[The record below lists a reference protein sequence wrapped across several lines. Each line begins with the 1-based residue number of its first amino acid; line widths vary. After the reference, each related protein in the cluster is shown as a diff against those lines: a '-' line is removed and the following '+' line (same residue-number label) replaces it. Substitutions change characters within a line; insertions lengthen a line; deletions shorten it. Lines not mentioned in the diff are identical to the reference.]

1 MTVVKKTQP
10 NKKAQWLWKLL
21 NCVFTVEGERNLRL
35 SIFHEVFAMKQ
46 ASQIN
51 IIVPCEPAMV
61 NATHKDL
68 LLGKTIL
75 LLFKVDFFGS
85 NNRPL
90 TDWDHTR
97 HTVSEK
103 GRSHD

>member
-1 MTVVKKTQP
+1 MTVVKKKTNRTKRP
-10 NKKAQWLWKLL
+10 NGFE
-21 NCVFTVEGERNLRL
+21 NCSSFLGERNLRL

-46 ASQIN
+46 VSQIN

-90 TDWDHTR
+90 T
-97 HTVSEK
+97 
-103 GRSHD
+103 G